1 MTQMA
6 ENQLDR
12 NQAAYEAIQK
22 EMEGKYMGPC
32 CFDARR
38 RGRGGL

>member
-12 NQAAYEAIQK
+12 NQAAYEAIQRK
-22 EMEGKYMGPC
+22 WKASTWVVL
-32 CFDARR
+32 F
-38 RGRGGL
+38 